1 MHENDTTTLKNA
13 GMATVD
19 DILERLANDD
29 EALSALENFDQK
41 SMQDLK
47 DALNRLGYDIPGS
60 SE

>member
-1 MHENDTTTLKNA
+1 LKNA